1 MVAEQAPSFTVD
13 TFGRLVYFKVSGLWT
28 LSADLQWLTQTSEA
42 MHSMRG
48 APWYLL
54 ADMRG
59 WVTPKEV
66 ALSSHRAKTN
76 VDRRNEMAE
85 CWWLNEDDDL
95 SLLLTLKEALPFEV
109 TIVNE
114 ANEVREWLEKFIPI
128 TPEVENLLSV

>member
-13 TFGRLVYFKVSGLWT
+13 TFGRLVYFKISGLWT

-59 WVTPKEV
+59 LVISKEV
-66 ALSSHRAKTN
+66 AFSSTRAKTS

-95 SLLLTLKEALPFEV
+95 SLLLPFKDELPFEV
-109 TIVNE
+109 TMVNE
-114 ANEVREWLEKFIPI
+114 AYQVRE
-128 TPEVENLLSV
+128 